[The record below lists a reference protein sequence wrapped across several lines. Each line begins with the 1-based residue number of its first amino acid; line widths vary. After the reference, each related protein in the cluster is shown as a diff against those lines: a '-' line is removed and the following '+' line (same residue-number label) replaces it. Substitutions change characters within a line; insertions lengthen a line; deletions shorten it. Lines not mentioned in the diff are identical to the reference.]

1 MKRGNKDTVAF
12 LWVRSWEVQGLTHD
26 AHMQRCN
33 APTLVPSAQRVDNRM
48 REDELVRGRVGAQ
61 TLGGAC
67 GIRGVILEQ
76 SWGGREEGNVE
87 VAQEALG
94 AELHI
99 ATCHGVAPKRE

>member
-12 LWVRSWEVQGLTHD
+12 LWVRSWEVQELTHD

-33 APTLVPSAQRVDNRM
+33 APTLVPSAQRADNRM

-67 GIRGVILEQ
+67 GIREVILEQ
-76 SWGGREEGNVE
+76 SWGGREQGNVE